1 MDEFA
6 QWLQTT
12 RLSVAIQS
20 IEWIIPLTQSIH
32 IVTIGIVFVSILVVA
47 MRVLGWM
54 RTDQSAGEVVGRFSA
69 WIRNGLIVLTV
80 TGVTLVIGEPV
91 RQFMSLSFWLKMTLL
106 AIGIVSAVG
115 FRRAMIAG
123 GAAAAGRG
131 SEFPLSLRSAAVATV
146 LLWLAIIFLGR
157 AIAYDVEVWG
167 ALSLSPR
174 A

>member
-1 MDEFA
+1 MYEFA

-32 IVTIGIVFVSILVVA
+32 IITIAVVFVSILVVA
-47 MRVLGWM
+47 SRVLGWM
-54 RTDQSAGEVVGRFSA
+54 RTDQAPAEVVGRFSA
-69 WIRNGLIVLTV
+69 WVRNGLIVLAA
-80 TGVTLVIGEPV
+80 TGLILVIGEPV
-91 RQFMSLSFWLKMTLL
+91 RQFMSLSFWLKMALL
-106 AIGIVSAVG
+106 AVGIVSAAA
-115 FRRAMIAG
+115 FRRTLVTAPATAGSSTDFTPAM
-123 GAAAAGRG
+123 
-131 SEFPLSLRSAAVATV
+131 RSAAVVTV

-157 AIAYDVEVWG
+157 AIAYDIEVWG